1 MKRGGLLG
9 IDIGTS
15 SSKGVLVDD
24 DGRVLASAVRPHCVS
39 LPQAGWAE
47 HDPDTVWWRDFCSIS
62 RSLVGETHLSPG
74 CVAVSGIGPC
84 LLPGDADG
92 AALRPA
98 ILYGV
103 DTRATA
109 EIAELAER
117 YGSSRILD
125 RCGSVLSSQAVGP
138 KLLWLRGNEPD
149 VWARTRKLFT
159 AQSHVVYRLTGAY
172 VIDHHSASQ
181 CTPLYDVHARD
192 WIENWVGD
200 LCDGVELPELVWPSD
215 VVGTVTSDAAEETGL
230 SAGTP
235 VIAGTIDAWAEA
247 FSIGVERPGD
257 LMLMYGTTMFLV
269 LVVDTV
275 RPDELLWTTAGT
287 FPGTT
292 TVAAGMSTSGAL
304 TSWLRELTGR
314 PPHESLL
321 EEAALAGPGAGGL
334 IVLPYFAGERTPLYD
349 PAARGCVFGLTLR
362 HGRGHLYRAA
372 LEATAFG
379 VRHILETIAE
389 AGHPV
394 ERASIAGGGTRGRLW
409 PAIVSDVTGRPQEV
423 PKQLIG
429 ACYGDAALA
438 FIALHGHSP
447 IGDWNPVSEVIEPDP
462 STRELYDALYSLY
475 RELYP
480 ETREQ
485 IHALASLQ
493 TKLEGAF
500 SAAP

>member
-1 MKRGGLLG
+1 MDGALSMELLRRLSGTPVLFSDLRHYHAAEDLWHLSNSGQHATWFAARSDDPDENMRHVHLCPQSFYFPAGGASVHHLAAPGDFTFARLTRGDGSYRMHVLRGEIEVRDAEQNEALMRQATYEWPHAFARIDADPATILGRYASNHVHAVPGDYVAELRQVCYWLGIDFDPFGFRLPTPAHVMKRGGLLG

-181 CTPLYDVHARD
+181 CTPLYDVH
-192 WIENWVGD
+192 
-200 LCDGVELPELVWPSD
+200 
-215 VVGTVTSDAAEETGL
+215 
-230 SAGTP
+230 
-235 VIAGTIDAWAEA
+235 
-247 FSIGVERPGD
+247 
-257 LMLMYGTTMFLV
+257 
-269 LVVDTV
+269 
-275 RPDELLWTTAGT
+275 
-287 FPGTT
+287 
-292 TVAAGMSTSGAL
+292 GA
-304 TSWLRELTGR
+304 
-314 PPHESLL
+314 
-321 EEAALAGPGAGGL
+321 
-334 IVLPYFAGERTPLYD
+334 
-349 PAARGCVFGLTLR
+349 
-362 HGRGHLYRAA
+362 
-372 LEATAFG
+372 
-379 VRHILETIAE
+379 
-389 AGHPV
+389 
-394 ERASIAGGGTRGRLW
+394 
-409 PAIVSDVTGRPQEV
+409 
-423 PKQLIG
+423 
-429 ACYGDAALA
+429 
-438 FIALHGHSP
+438 
-447 IGDWNPVSEVIEPDP
+447 
-462 STRELYDALYSLY
+462 
-475 RELYP
+475 
-480 ETREQ
+480 
-485 IHALASLQ
+485 
-493 TKLEGAF
+493 
-500 SAAP
+500 